1 MSRICV
7 LVLSLTVAACFA
19 AGDAIAAQLTASWTD
34 NSGGEATTR
43 LERRPQNVVAFAAI
57 ADVPAGVT
65 AYVDTSVSA
74 GTTYCYRAVAYDDV
88 GASPYSDEACATTS
102 GNDGTSLD
110 LAVSKFGV
118 GAGTIASAPAG
129 ILCGSDCTASYP
141 AGTPVTLSATPA
153 AGSTFTG
160 WNGGGCAG
168 TGPCTIA
175 GNARVAVAA
184 TFTAATKSI
193 AVSKA
198 GDVTGSIV
206 SSPAGI
212 QCGTT
217 CFATYSAGTQVTL
230 TANPAAGST
239 FAGWSGGGC
248 SGTGACTVNGSGLTS
263 VTATFTS
270 TANSGAETG
279 ARVAME

>member
-1 MSRICV
+1 MIRTCL
-7 LVLSLTVAACFA
+7 LVLSLTVAAACFA
-19 AGDAIAAQLTASWTD
+19 AGEASAVQLTASWTD

-57 ADVPAGVT
+57 ADVPPGVT

-74 GTTYCYRAVAYDDV
+74 GTTYCYRIAAYDDV
-88 GASPYSDEACATTS
+88 GASPYSAEACATP
-102 GNDGTSLD
+102 GNDGSSLD
-110 LAVSKFGV
+110 VAVKKVGV
-118 GAGTIASAPAG
+118 GTGTIASTPAG
-129 ILCGSDCTASYP
+129 ILCGSNCAATYP
-141 AGTPVTLSATPA
+141 AGTPVTLSATA
-153 AGSTFTG
+153 ATGSTFTG

-168 TGPCTIA
+168 TAPCTVA

-198 GDVTGSIV
+198 GDVTGTIV

-217 CFATYSAGTQVTL
+217 CFATYSANTTVTL

-239 FAGWSGGGC
+239 FTGWGGACG
-248 SGTGACTVNGSGLTS
+248 GTGTCTVNGSGATS
-263 VTATFTS
+263 VTATFSS
-270 TANSGAETG
+270 TANGDETG
-279 ARVAME
+279 ARVALE

>member
-1 MSRICV
+1 MTRMCL

-34 NSGGEATTR
+34 NSDGEATTR

-88 GASPYSDEACATTS
+88 AASPYSAEACATP
-102 GNDGTSLD
+102 GNDGSSLD
-110 LAVSKFGV
+110 VAVSKVGV
-118 GAGTIASAPAG
+118 GAGTIASSPAG

-141 AGTPVTLSATPA
+141 AGTPVTLSATAA

-184 TFTAATKSI
+184 AFTAATKSI

-198 GDVTGSIV
+198 GDVAGSIV

-212 QCGTT
+212 QCGTA
-217 CFATYSAGTQVTL
+217 CFATYSAGTPVTL

-248 SGTGACTVNGSGLTS
+248 SGTGACTVNGSGPTS
-263 VTATFTS
+263 VTATFTT
-270 TANSGAETG
+270 TANSGDETG
-279 ARVAME
+279 MRVAAQ

>member
-1 MSRICV
+1 MRRIRL

-19 AGDAIAAQLTASWTD
+19 AEDAVAAQLTASWTD

-57 ADVPAGVT
+57 ADVPPGVT

-74 GTTYCYRAVAYDDV
+74 GTTYCYRAVAYDEV

-110 LAVSKFGV
+110 LAVSKFGI
-118 GAGTIASAPAG
+118 GGGTIASAPAG
-129 ILCGSDCTASYP
+129 ILCGSDCTATYP

-168 TGPCTIA
+168 TAPCTIA

-193 AVSKA
+193 AISKA

-212 QCGTT
+212 QCGSA
-217 CFATYSAGTQVTL
+217 CFATYSASTQVTL

-270 TANSGAETG
+270 TATSGDETG
-279 ARVAME
+279 PRVAME

>member
-1 MSRICV
+1 MIRTC
-7 LVLSLTVAACFA
+7 LLALSFTVAACFA
-19 AGDAIAAQLTASWTD
+19 AGQAIAAQLTASWTD

-43 LERRPQNVVAFAAI
+43 LERRPENVMAFAAL

-88 GASPYSDEACATTS
+88 AASPYSAEACATP
-102 GNDGTSLD
+102 GNDGFSLD

-118 GAGTIASAPAG
+118 GAGTIASTPAG
-129 ILCGSDCTASYP
+129 ILCGSDCTATYP
-141 AGTPVTLSATPA
+141 AGTPVTLSATAA

-198 GDVTGSIV
+198 GDVAGSIV

-217 CFATYSAGTQVTL
+217 CFATYSAGTPVTL

-248 SGTGACTVNGSGLTS
+248 NGTGACTVNGSGVTS

-270 TANSGAETG
+270 TANSVDETG
-279 ARVAME
+279 TRVAME